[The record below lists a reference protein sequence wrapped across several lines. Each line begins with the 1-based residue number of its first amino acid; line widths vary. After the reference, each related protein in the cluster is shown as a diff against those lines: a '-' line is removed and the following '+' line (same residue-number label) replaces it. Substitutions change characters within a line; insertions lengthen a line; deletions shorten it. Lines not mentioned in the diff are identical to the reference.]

1 MQHAGTPAD
10 ERCGVLAG
18 LDPLTRRFD
27 PDQRDVPVVDERGED
42 AYRVRASADTCHDDV
57 GKLAVERQ
65 VLLARLVTDHA
76 LQVADHLRIRVRT
89 DGRSDDVVGRADVG
103 DPVSD
108 GFGGRVLER
117 LRPARHLDHLR
128 SEQLHASHVHR
139 LAPHVLGTHVDRA
152 VESEPGA
159 YGRGRNPMLAGPGLG
174 DDALLAHAQRE
185 QGLADRIVQLVR
197 SGVAEVLALEMD
209 AGAAEVLAQARGRV
223 EGGRPA
229 DEGAPVAGKLELKLR
244 IGLGFVPHVLELVE
258 RAHQR
263 LGDVLAAE
271 GSEPS
276 VDGMRQRGARHQDA
290 ASASRTA
297 RTKAR
302 TLSGSLT
309 LGRASTP
316 LETSTP

>member
-1 MQHAGTPAD
+1 
-10 ERCGVLAG
+10 
-18 LDPLTRRFD
+18 
-27 PDQRDVPVVDERGED
+27 
-42 AYRVRASADTCHDDV
+42 
-57 GKLAVERQ
+57 
-65 VLLARLVTDHA
+65 
-76 LQVADHLRIRVRT
+76 
-89 DGRSDDVVGRADVG
+89 
-103 DPVSD
+103 
-108 GFGGRVLER
+108 
-117 LRPARHLDHLR
+117 
-128 SEQLHASHVHR
+128 
-139 LAPHVLGTHVDRA
+139 
-152 VESEPGA
+152 
-159 YGRGRNPMLAGPGLG
+159 MLAGPGLG

-185 QGLADRIVQLVR
+185 QRLADRIVQLVR